1 MTMPWRDYIVFA
13 LRTLWSSRT
22 RTVLIVLAMALGV
35 ASVIAL
41 TALGEGARRY
51 VNNQFASLGTNLLIV
66 IPGRSETTGV
76 NPATIVGSTPRDLTL
91 ADADALLRSAYVQRI
106 APVMIGSVPIAY
118 QGRERE
124 SVVIGTTSEMMQI
137 RHYTLTQGHFLQEGD
152 SSRGA
157 ATCVIGGKIRDE
169 LFGAEPALG
178 EWVKVGNWR
187 FRIIGILAKQG
198 QSIGMNTDE
207 LVMIPVASAQA
218 LFNSPTL
225 FRIFVEAKSHE
236 VLDKT
241 KEDIRKIVMARHQGE
256 EDITILTQDAVVST
270 FNKILGA
277 LTMAIGGI
285 AAVSLIVAGIL
296 IMNVMLVAITQRTAE
311 IGLLKAIGAPGQQIL
326 TLFMVEA
333 FLLALLG
340 CVIGVIVGV
349 ITTAILRSLF
359 TDFPAYA
366 PAWAYFLAVLI
377 ALGTALLFSYIP
389 ARRAARLDAV
399 TALSKR

>member
-1 MTMPWRDYIVFA
+1 MTMPWRDYILFA

-22 RTVLIVLAMALGV
+22 RTFLIVLAMALGV

-41 TALGEGARRY
+41 TALGEGARLY
-51 VNNQFASLGTNLLIV
+51 VNNQFSSLGTNLLIV
-66 IPGRSETTGV
+66 IPGRSETTGM
-76 NPATIVGSTPRDLTL
+76 NPSAMIGSTPRDLTL
-91 ADADALLRSAYVQRI
+91 ADADALLRSAYVQRV

-124 SVVIGTTSEMMQI
+124 SVLIGTTSDMMQI
-137 RHYTLTQGHFLQEGD
+137 RQYTLTQGQFLQEGD
-152 SSRGA
+152 SSRA
-157 ATCVIGGKIRDE
+157 ASVCVIGGKIRDE
-169 LFGAEPALG
+169 LFGSEPSLG
-178 EWVKVGNWR
+178 EWVKVGSWR
-187 FRIIGILAKQG
+187 FRVIGILAKQG

-218 LFNSPTL
+218 LLNSPTL

-236 VLDKT
+236 LLAKA
-241 KEDIRKIVMARHQGE
+241 KKDIREILTARHQGE
-256 EDITILTQDAVVST
+256 EDITVLSQDAVVAT

-277 LTMAIGGI
+277 LTLAIAGI
-285 AAVSLIVAGIL
+285 AAVSLFVAGIL

-326 TLFMVEA
+326 RLFMVEA
-333 FLLALLG
+333 FLLALFG
-340 CVIGVIVGV
+340 CVVGVIVGV
-349 ITTAILRSLF
+349 LCTAILRASF
-359 TDFPAYA
+359 PDFPAHA
-366 PAWAYFLAVLI
+366 PNWAYFLAILI

-389 ARRAARLDAV
+389 ARRASRLDAV

>member
-1 MTMPWRDYIVFA
+1 MSMPWRDYVLFA
-13 LRTLWSSRT
+13 MRTLWSSRT
-22 RTVLIVLAMALGV
+22 RTLLIVLAMSLGV

-41 TALGEGARRY
+41 TALGEGARLY
-51 VNNQFASLGTNLLIV
+51 VNNQFSSLGTNLLIV

-76 NPATIVGSTPRDLTL
+76 NPSTMVGSTPRDLTL
-91 ADADALLRSAYVQRI
+91 ADADVLLRSVYVQRI

-137 RHYTLTQGHFLQEGD
+137 RHYTLSQGQFLQEGD
-152 SSRGA
+152 SSRA
-157 ATCVIGGKIRDE
+157 AAVCVIGSKLRDE
-169 LFGAEPALG
+169 LFGSEPALG
-178 EWVKVGNWR
+178 EWLKVGVWR
-187 FRIIGILAKQG
+187 FRVIGILAKQG

-207 LVMIPVASAQA
+207 LIMIPVASAQA

-236 VLDKT
+236 LLDKT
-241 KEDIRKIVMARHQGE
+241 KDDVRRILTARHQGE
-256 EDITILTQDAVVST
+256 EDITILTQDAVVAT

-285 AAVSLIVAGIL
+285 AAISLFVAGIL

-311 IGLLKAIGAPGQQIL
+311 IGLLKAVGAPGQQIL
-326 TLFMVEA
+326 KLFMVEA
-333 FLLALLG
+333 FLLALMG
-340 CVIGVIVGV
+340 CIIGVVVGV
-349 ITTAILRSLF
+349 IATAILRNSF
-359 TDFPAYA
+359 SDFPASA
-366 PAWAYFLAVLI
+366 PTWAYFLAVLI
-377 ALGTALLFSYIP
+377 ALGTALMFSYIP

-399 TALSKR
+399 TALSRR

>member
-1 MTMPWRDYIVFA
+1 MTMPWRDYVLFA
-13 LRTLWSSRT
+13 MQTLWSSRT
-22 RTVLIVLAMALGV
+22 RTSLIVLAMALGV

-41 TALGEGARRY
+41 TALGEGARLY

-66 IPGRSETTGV
+66 IPGRSETTGI
-76 NPATIVGSTPRDLTL
+76 NPSTMIGSTPRDLTL
-91 ADADALLRSAYVQRI
+91 ADAEALLRSTYVQRI

-137 RHYTLTQGHFLQEGD
+137 RHYTLTQGQFLQESD

-157 ATCVIGGKIRDE
+157 ANCVIGGKVRDE

-178 EWVKVGNWR
+178 AWVKVGDWR
-187 FRIIGILAKQG
+187 FRVIGILAKQG
-198 QSIGMNTDE
+198 QSIGINTDE

-236 VLDKT
+236 LLPKAKD
-241 KEDIRKIVMARHQGE
+241 DIRAILTARHQGE
-256 EDITILTQDAVVST
+256 EDITVLAQDAVLST

-277 LTMAIGGI
+277 LTLAIGGI
-285 AAVSLIVAGIL
+285 AAVSLFVAGIL
-296 IMNVMLVAITQRTAE
+296 IMNVMLVAISQRTAE
-311 IGLLKAIGAPGQQIL
+311 IGLLKAIGAPGRQIL
-326 TLFMVEA
+326 KLFMVEA
-333 FLLALLG
+333 FLLALFG
-340 CVIGVIVGV
+340 CIIGVMVGLT
-349 ITTAILRSLF
+349 TTAVLRSSF
-359 TDFPAYA
+359 PDFPAHA
-366 PAWAYFLAVLI
+366 PAWAYVLAVLI

>member
-1 MTMPWRDYIVFA
+1 MTMPWRDYVLFA
-13 LRTLWSSRT
+13 AQTLWSSRT
-22 RTVLIVLAMALGV
+22 RTSLIVLAMALGV

-41 TALGEGARRY
+41 TALGEGARLY

-66 IPGRSETTGV
+66 IPGRSETTGI
-76 NPATIVGSTPRDLTL
+76 NPSTMIGSTPRDLTL
-91 ADADALLRSAYVQRI
+91 ADAEALLRSTYVQRI

-137 RHYTLTQGHFLQEGD
+137 RHYTLTQGQFLQESD

-157 ATCVIGGKIRDE
+157 ASCVIGGKVRDE

-178 EWVKVGNWR
+178 AWVKVGDWR
-187 FRIIGILAKQG
+187 FRVIGILAKQG
-198 QSIGMNTDE
+198 QSIGINTDE

-236 VLDKT
+236 LLPKAKD
-241 KEDIRKIVMARHQGE
+241 DIREILTARHQGE
-256 EDITILTQDAVVST
+256 EDITVLAQDAVLST

-277 LTMAIGGI
+277 LTLAIGGI
-285 AAVSLIVAGIL
+285 AAVSLFVAGIL
-296 IMNVMLVAITQRTAE
+296 IMNVMLVAISQRTAE
-311 IGLLKAIGAPGQQIL
+311 IGLLKAIGAPGRQIL
-326 TLFMVEA
+326 KLFMVEA
-333 FLLALLG
+333 FLLALFG
-340 CVIGVIVGV
+340 CIIGVMVGL
-349 ITTAILRSLF
+349 ITTAVLRSSF
-359 TDFPAYA
+359 PDFPAHA
-366 PAWAYFLAVLI
+366 PGWAYVLAVLI